1 MTIKAEISGEEVKI
15 WDKEDAQQIHNQ
27 DYYGKLNDEKTLDLA
42 LFEAAHLKVRKKI
55 EIQDQEGNKLTNKEC
70 LKKFAKLDSK
80 FNQKYEVYK
89 DLRER
94 GLIVKTGFKFGTH
107 FRVYPRGTNPYKE
120 QENRKHTKWVVQAVK
135 ETENIS
141 FEKMS
146 RAIRLAQNVRAKMLW
161 GVVDNEKN
169 VTYYESKR
177 ATP

>member
-1 MTIKAEISGEEVKI
+1 MKPKAELAGEEVKI
-15 WDKEDAQQIHNQ
+15 WDEENAQQIHNQ
-27 DYYGKLNDEKTLDLA
+27 DYYGKLDENNTLNLA
-42 LFEAAHLKVRKKI
+42 LFEAAHLKQREKI
-55 EIQDQEGNKLTNKEC
+55 EIKDEEENDLTYQEC
-70 LKKFAKLDSK
+70 LRKFAKIDNE

-107 FRVYPRGTNPYKE
+107 FRVYPRGTNPYKS
-120 QENRKHTKWVVQAVK
+120 QENRKHTEWVVQAVK
-135 ETENIS
+135 ETEDIS

-161 GVVDNEKN
+161 GVVDSEKN

-177 ATP
+177 VTP